1 MACSLLDK
9 LSKLFD
15 MASHLFLWAW
25 LICAQWGAKG
35 AKAFFCEA
43 FKLCHGEFEAEAGAA
58 EDPAGG
64 LAELA

>member
-1 MACSLLDK
+1 
-9 LSKLFD
+9 

-43 FKLCHGEFEAEAGAA
+43 FKLCHGDFEAEEGAA

-64 LAELA
+64 LAALA